1 MRARGA
7 AGNGSAG
14 DFVTCYGGFIKLRGG
29 FVSGAGIYFRG
40 TAKVRP
46 CLDGQAVGRG
56 RSSNQNQESKTIMK
70 LLTTTATTVAFAVL
84 AGASFAADT
93 TSTRPERPAG
103 GKGKGQKPDSAQV
116 VAHLTAEYSKVSSF
130 DLNQDGNL
138 DATEQGK
145 LAAAITAGTVSF
157 APPAGG
163 RGPRGNAPEGA
174 PKGGGTPPAERIAER
189 AAGLYA
195 AVAPYDANA
204 DGSLGAEEQAA
215 LKTAVESGK
224 LPMPE
229 RGGPGRGRGHGGPGA
244 QADDET

>member
-1 MRARGA
+1 
-7 AGNGSAG
+7 
-14 DFVTCYGGFIKLRGG
+14 
-29 FVSGAGIYFRG
+29 
-40 TAKVRP
+40 
-46 CLDGQAVGRG
+46 
-56 RSSNQNQESKTIMK
+56 MK

-84 AGASFAADT
+84 AGASFAADS

-116 VAHLTAEYSKVSSF
+116 VVHLTAEYSKVSSF
-130 DLNQDGNL
+130 DFNQDGNL

-163 RGPRGNAPEGA
+163 RGPRGDAPEGA
-174 PKGGGTPPAERIAER
+174 PKGGTPPAEHIAER
-189 AAGLYA
+189 VAGLYA

-204 DGSLGAEEQAA
+204 DGTLSTEEQAA

-229 RGGPGRGRGHGGPGA
+229 RGPKGHGRGHGGPGGGEGRGGPEG
-244 QADDET
+244 DEN